1 MIVFVLWLFLIMLW
15 VGLQCVIVVF
25 SHTHLLFYAHVDL
38 GLADKVSLDQ
48 TAYIDRDDH
57 LLPWHLTLCILMNS
71 SISFDTMSPGW
82 LNVCIKGSQVRYSK
96 LRSISAP

>member
-1 MIVFVLWLFLIMLW
+1 MLW
-15 VGLQCVIVVF
+15 VRLQCVIVVF

-38 GLADKVSLDQ
+38 GLADKVRLDQ
-48 TAYIDRDDH
+48 TAYIYRDDH

-82 LNVCIKGSQVRYSK
+82 FKCMSQGVTG
-96 LRSISAP
+96 